1 VRLLSATLLALVALL
16 GLSTPAL
23 ATNDVFLGSYT
34 LLAGH
39 SYASTSAHSGV
50 NWVQTSSDHTACPS
64 LDQGH
69 TGDFTAAPD
78 ITGTCG
84 TGTVRW
90 SPGSLSGFWHGT
102 AYNPNAS
109 TTDNITDARYDY

>member
-50 NWVQTSSDHTACPS
+50 N
-64 LDQGH
+64 
-69 TGDFTAAPD
+69 
-78 ITGTCG
+78 
-84 TGTVRW
+84 
-90 SPGSLSGFWHGT
+90 
-102 AYNPNAS
+102 
-109 TTDNITDARYDY
+109 